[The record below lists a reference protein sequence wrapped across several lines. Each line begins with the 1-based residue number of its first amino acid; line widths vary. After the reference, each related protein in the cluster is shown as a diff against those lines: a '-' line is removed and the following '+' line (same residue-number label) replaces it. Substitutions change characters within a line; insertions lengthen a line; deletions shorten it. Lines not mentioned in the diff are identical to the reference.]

1 MKRYCTH
8 YTLYTTHYTLHT
20 THYKLHTTHCTL
32 HTTYY
37 TLHTTNYTPTYLF
50 SKFTS
55 PNLSLYT
62 ILQCILCQIQSNIS
76 PSHQPPFSRSHNWN
90 GTVSSQSRMFLVSY
104 NLYPGLIQDDLG
116 GPPAQESIQSDPALA
131 DQSSAVT
138 YEPGLRFIQDWGG
151 THIGFLF
158 P

>member
-1 MKRYCTH
+1 MSPKR
-8 YTLYTTHYTLHT
+8 LYTKNIRTQTNIADHT
-20 THYKLHTTHCTL
+20 TIEHKVPTTE
-32 HTTYY
+32 
-37 TLHTTNYTPTYLF
+37 PTYLF

-62 ILQCILCQIQSNIS
+62 ILQSILCQIQSKIS
-76 PSHQPPFSRSHNWN
+76 PSHQPPFSHSHSWTR
-90 GTVSSQSRMFLVSY
+90 TVSSQSRKFLVSY

-116 GPPAQESIQSDPALA
+116 GPPALESIQSGLALA
-131 DQSSAVT
+131 DQSGAGT

-151 THIGFLF
+151 THIGFLV